1 MFNYINIT
9 YNLRYLT
16 LHPTLY
22 CNSISHILTISHNL
36 MQLPEAIARI
46 LIHIA
51 TSFLTT
57 KFSQGKIRM
66 YDSLVYFSCQGNS
79 GKISHRELILKKNRM

>member
-1 MFNYINIT
+1 M
-9 YNLRYLT
+9 
-16 LHPTLY
+16 HPTLY

-36 MQLPEAIARI
+36 MQLLEAIARI

-66 YDSLVYFSCQGNS
+66 YDSLCTLVVKETLEKYHIENS
-79 GKISHRELILKKNRM
+79 S